1 MQRGYQGIVLFGP
14 PGVGK
19 GAQASILSRSRRVV
33 HLSTGDLIRDEIR
46 RGTRLGIR
54 VRDSVNR
61 GEFADD
67 ETVLGIVMARID
79 RPEFQDGFV
88 MDGFPRNIRQAELLD
103 ALLAERGLRVACAVF
118 ITAPDEVVLER
129 LAGRRVCGKCRATY
143 HEQFRR
149 SKTAGICDDCGGP
162 LERRHDDDPATHR
175 ERLATYHRQTKPLS
189 QYYTKTGVLR
199 SVDGD
204 QQIDR
209 VAFEISQVL
218 NGCELDK

>member
-19 GAQASILSRSRRVV
+19 GAQASILSRSRGLV

-54 VRDSVNR
+54 VRDAVNR

-103 ALLAERGLRVACAVF
+103 SLLAERGLRVACAVF
-118 ITAPDEVVLER
+118 ITAADEIVLQR
-129 LAGRRVCGKCRATY
+129 LAGRRVCSRCRTTY

-149 SKTAGICDDCGGP
+149 SKTEGICDDCGGV
-162 LERRHDDDPATHR
+162 LERRHDDDPVTHR
-175 ERLATYHRQTKPLS
+175 ERLLTYHRQTEPLAE
-189 QYYTKTGVLR
+189 YYKRTGIIR
-199 SVDGD
+199 TVDGD
-204 QQIDR
+204 QTIDR
-209 VAFEISQVL
+209 VAIEISTIL
-218 NGCELDK
+218 EACDLDK